1 MRPFSGGLDLPA
13 EIRRSI
19 VYRSER
25 GKTIRLCMTIR
36 GNEIAH
42 ATFTGDFFGEPAEE
56 LSKLGEILIG
66 LNAGDVNELFKR
78 IDEFFNERIEWIA
91 GASPDDFKQALVKLL
106 ENFSE

>member
-1 MRPFSGGLDLPA
+1 MGLPA

-36 GNEIAH
+36 GNEITH
-42 ATFTGDFFGEPAEE
+42 VTFTGDFFGEPAEE

-66 LNAGDVNELFKR
+66 LNAGDVNELFRR

-91 GASPDDFKQALVKLL
+91 GASPNDFKQALVKLL
-106 ENFSE
+106 ESFSDND